1 MRASSG
7 SSTSGRRASRG
18 SDSIV
23 TSSARSSRSCSPVV
37 PMRHHPTVKA
47 GTSCT
52 TSCGRRA
59 RVAALALERPQIDKL
74 EGDIPFELGVEDIVV
89 GDGDEATK
97 GSKVAVH
104 YVGVAF
110 STGDEFDASWNRGDP
125 FKFKLGAGNVIPG
138 WDAGVVG
145 MKVGGR
151 RKLTI
156 PSAMAYGARGAG
168 GVIKPHEPL
177 VFVVDLLS
185 VD

>member
-1 MRASSG
+1 MSLG
-7 SSTSGRRASRG
+7 
-18 SDSIV
+18 
-23 TSSARSSRSCSPVV
+23 
-37 PMRHHPTVKA
+37 
-47 GTSCT
+47 
-52 TSCGRRA
+52 
-59 RVAALALERPQIDKL
+59 RPQLDKPQ
-74 EGDIPFELGVEDIVV
+74 GDIPFELGVEDIVL
-89 GDGDEATK
+89 GDGDEATA
-97 GSKVAVH
+97 GTKVTVH

-125 FKFKLGAGNVIPG
+125 FSFKLGKGQVIPG
-138 WDAGVVG
+138 WDAGVEG

>member
-1 MRASSG
+1 MPP
-7 SSTSGRRASRG
+7 
-18 SDSIV
+18 D
-23 TSSARSSRSCSPVV
+23 
-37 PMRHHPTVKA
+37 
-47 GTSCT
+47 
-52 TSCGRRA
+52 
-59 RVAALALERPQIDKL
+59 RPQIDKP
-74 EGDIPFELGVEDIVV
+74 EGDIPFELGIEDIVP

-97 GSKVAVH
+97 GKKVAVH

-110 STGDEFDASWNRGDP
+110 STGEEFDASWNRGQP
-125 FKFKLGAGNVIPG
+125 FEFKLGAGQVIPG
-138 WDAGVVG
+138 WDAGVEG

-168 GVIKPHEPL
+168 GVIQPHEPL

>member
-1 MRASSG
+1 M
-7 SSTSGRRASRG
+7 
-18 SDSIV
+18 
-23 TSSARSSRSCSPVV
+23 SP
-37 PMRHHPTVKA
+37 
-47 GTSCT
+47 
-52 TSCGRRA
+52 
-59 RVAALALERPQIDKL
+59 ERPQLDKP
-74 EGDIPFELGVEDIVV
+74 EGDIPFELIIEDIVE
-89 GDGDEATK
+89 GDGAEATS
-97 GSKVAVH
+97 GTKVTVH

-125 FKFKLGAGNVIPG
+125 FSFRLGKGQVIPG
-138 WDAGVVG
+138 WDAGVEG

>member
-1 MRASSG
+1 
-7 SSTSGRRASRG
+7 
-18 SDSIV
+18 
-23 TSSARSSRSCSPVV
+23 
-37 PMRHHPTVKA
+37 
-47 GTSCT
+47 
-52 TSCGRRA
+52 
-59 RVAALALERPQIDKL
+59 LAPERPHIPKP
-74 EGDIPFELGVEDIVV
+74 EGDIPFEIGIDDIVA
-89 GDGDEATK
+89 GDGEEAVS
-97 GSKVAVH
+97 GSRVTVH

-110 STGDEFDASWNRGDP
+110 PTGEEFDASWNRGEP
-125 FKFKLGAGNVIPG
+125 FTFTLGRGNVIPG
-138 WDAGVVG
+138 WDAGVPG

>member
-1 MRASSG
+1 M
-7 SSTSGRRASRG
+7 
-18 SDSIV
+18 
-23 TSSARSSRSCSPVV
+23 
-37 PMRHHPTVKA
+37 
-47 GTSCT
+47 
-52 TSCGRRA
+52 
-59 RVAALALERPQIDKL
+59 ALERPLIDKPA
-74 EGDIPFELGVEDIVV
+74 GDVPFELLIDDLVV
-89 GDGDEATK
+89 GDGDEAAA
-97 GSKVAVH
+97 GRKVSVH

-110 STGDEFDASWNRGDP
+110 SNGEEFDASWNRGQP
-125 FKFKLGAGNVIPG
+125 FEFKLGKGQVIPG
-138 WDAGVVG
+138 WDAGVEG